1 MLYKKVMLNK
11 LKGIVLKYYFGKS
24 KKKNTKKTK
33 KKHVKV
39 KYLPPKCSV
48 VEENVKLC

>member
-24 KKKNTKKTK
+24 KKKYKKK
-33 KKHVKV
+33 QKKHVKV